1 MYTDGFDLKALFEQL
16 GLESTAEAIDA
27 FIAEHSVSDS
37 HRIHQA
43 TFWNDAQ
50 ARFLCEALLQDAE
63 WAPAVDDLSERLRN
77 K

>member
-1 MYTDGFDLKALFEQL
+1 MYTGEFGLKALFEQL
-16 GLESTAEAIDA
+16 GLESTTEAIDM
-27 FIAEHSVSDS
+27 FIAEHSISDS
-37 HRIHQA
+37 QRIHQA

-63 WAPAVDDLSERLRN
+63 WAPVVDDLSERLRN